1 MTPDVLEITI
11 AHHAGLHARPLAQFV
26 KTVKQYDAQ
35 VTVWNKTLNKG
46 PAHGE
51 SPVKL
56 MLLTVQEGHDIR
68 IEAEGAQSADVI
80 AALRDLI
87 DRDFVE

>member
-1 MTPDVLEITI
+1 MPDVLEITVF
-11 AHHAGLHARPLAQFV
+11 HEAGLHARPLAQFV

-46 PAHGE
+46 PARGE

-56 MLLTVQEGHDIR
+56 MLLTVQRGHAIR
-68 IEAEGAQSADVI
+68 IEAEGAQSADVL

-87 DRDFVE
+87 QRDFAE